1 LVCFYVSSM
10 GFFLS
15 QGFTLLSLWEG

>member
-1 LVCFYVSSM
+1 LVCFCVSSM